1 MTTRQRLKTR
11 ETRES
16 ILPQFLRAKFQTKM
30 LWATPPRKPVG
41 EGPASPS
48 LGGGGVRGSWP
59 CGHIPPAS
67 AFSARGPCASASC
80 SLLRVSKE
88 IRARLLQ
95 CGLVWTCPPLPRPH
109 VQLRWGWPAG
119 GGPSVPVESFAVT
132 QRKEG
137 HTRAPRAR
145 TRVGVGACVQA
156 SLRPWVRP
164 LASEPQFPP
173 PYAGGTAVKNPSDK
187 CPKSGLW
194 QSPEPAW
201 GPCTCSHK
209 TNSKNSGTKGN
220 MYLEQEK
227 K

>member
-1 MTTRQRLKTR
+1 MTSSQRLK
-11 ETRES
+11 TRES
-16 ILPQFLRAKFQTKM
+16 ILPQFLRPKFQTQM

-48 LGGGGVRGSWP
+48 LGWGVRGSWP
-59 CGHIPPAS
+59 CGPLAS
-67 AFSARGPCASASC
+67 AFSARGPCVSASC
-80 SLLRVSKE
+80 FLRVSKE

-119 GGPSVPVESFAVT
+119 GGPSMPVESFAVT

-145 TRVGVGACVQA
+145 TRGRGVQA

-173 PYAGGTAVKNPSDK
+173 PYAGELP
-187 CPKSGLW
+187 
-194 QSPEPAW
+194 
-201 GPCTCSHK
+201 
-209 TNSKNSGTKGN
+209 
-220 MYLEQEK
+220 
-227 K
+227 